1 MADAWERALLGAQL
15 ADMKEID
22 YRNTL
27 AIASLIE
34 CLVERGLLD
43 RSELAAKARD
53 LDAFAEEAAQ
63 SGRGLLRAQPAPPPH
78 PRFGRFD

>member
-1 MADAWERALLGAQL
+1 MASAWDGILLGAQL

-34 CLVERGLLD
+34 CLVERGILD
-43 RSELAAKARD
+43 RRQLAAKARE
-53 LDAFAEEAAQ
+53 LDAFAEGVAE
-63 SGRGLLRAQPAPPPH
+63 GRRATASSDPFPPPAFTRRSH
-78 PRFGRFD
+78 G